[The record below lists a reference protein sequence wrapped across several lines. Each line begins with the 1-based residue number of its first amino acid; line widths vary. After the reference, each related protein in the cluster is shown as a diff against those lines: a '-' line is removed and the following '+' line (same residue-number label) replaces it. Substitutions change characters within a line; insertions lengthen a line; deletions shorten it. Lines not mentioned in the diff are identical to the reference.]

1 MGTVETS
8 DDYESC
14 FRLCISFA
22 YCCKKP
28 STVKMSEAEA
38 QDAFIIFDEAYE
50 GNDVDAFYLG
60 DILRALGCNVTNA
73 AVEAAGGATEL
84 GQKRIAF
91 ADFKPILAAVKAD
104 TSSTGVKE
112 DYVEGLKVF
121 DKEGT
126 GKVPLPEVQNVLCS
140 LGESSRTTKP
150 PGSAN
155 FSASSLMRR
164 TTSPTWTSSTS
175 SLPLPT
181 KCLCSPNKAKEHFR
195 SRNRN

>member
-1 MGTVETS
+1 MG
-8 DDYESC
+8 
-14 FRLCISFA
+14 
-22 YCCKKP
+22 
-28 STVKMSEAEA
+28 EA

-84 GQKRIAF
+84 GQK
-91 ADFKPILAAVKAD
+91 KSPSP
-104 TSSTGVKE
+104 TSSPSSPPSRLTPPPPE
-112 DYVEGLKVF
+112 
-121 DKEGT
+121 T
-126 GKVPLPEVQNVLCS
+126 RRVPARSPS
-140 LGESSRTTKP
+140 LRSRTSSALSVRSSRTTKP
-150 PGSAN
+150 PSSAN

-195 SRNRN
+195 SRNKN